1 MNEELE
7 KVKEERDRAVE
18 EVEKLDE
25 ALAAVQNGPNV
36 ELMQAWDTERRELLQ
51 DLEAAENRVLGMQSQ
66 VREVTWRQPGVRR
79 HPCTHMR
86 YAGVVALPSCAFFGR
101 VPVPVL
107 EHAPDFYHPDF
118 YHSTILPSR
127 FLPSNLLIYVVSV
140 VCNHALVGRWP

>member
-18 EVEKLDE
+18 EVDKLDE

-66 VREVTWRQPGVRR
+66 VCGEFKPGMRR
-79 HPCTHMR
+79 HPCPYM
-86 YAGVVALPSCAFFGR
+86 P
-101 VPVPVL
+101 
-107 EHAPDFYHPDF
+107 
-118 YHSTILPSR
+118 
-127 FLPSNLLIYVVSV
+127 
-140 VCNHALVGRWP
+140 